1 MENQK
6 TRRLAAIM
14 FTDIVGYT
22 ALMQQNENAAAEV
35 RAHHREEFEQY
46 HKKYHGE
53 IVQYFGDGTLSVFQS
68 GVEAVE
74 CAIEIQ
80 KALQVGEPVPL
91 RIGLHL
97 GDIVFDGTDIYE
109 EGKEYFKPIKEI
121 LFRNLKFSMSHGSDF
136 PALKKVPKLGQK
148 KSQQIILDLKDKINK
163 LEIVSDNCVSTE
175 NYSNIEEELIMAL
188 EGLGYNKKD
197 IEKLIDKEEIK
208 NYKNIQEAIKGTL
221 RKI

>member
-1 MENQK
+1 MKNQK

-22 ALMQQNENAAAEV
+22 ALMQQDENAAADK

-53 IVQYFGDGTLSVFQS
+53 ILQYFGDGTLSVFQS

-91 RIGLHL
+91 RIGLHM
-97 GDIVFDGTDIYE
+97 GDIVFDGTDASIWLLE
-109 EGKEYFKPIKEI
+109 
-121 LFRNLKFSMSHGSDF
+121 LK
-136 PALKKVPKLGQK
+136 VW
-148 KSQQIILDLKDKINK
+148 
-163 LEIVSDNCVSTE
+163 E
-175 NYSNIEEELIMAL
+175 
-188 EGLGYNKKD
+188 
-197 IEKLIDKEEIK
+197 
-208 NYKNIQEAIKGTL
+208 
-221 RKI
+221 